1 MDAYIKLLALTALAN
16 VCPARE
22 AQLGKAPFMLATEL
36 EMKLNDQITLEY
48 EAFYL
53 YEKMAAYFSRA
64 DKALFGFAAYFRHAA
79 EEEKEHAREFTEF
92 ITQRFGTVIFKNI
105 NLPLDMPATW
115 GSPVDALKAAL
126 QREADVYNSILNAY
140 NSAERLHDFHSQEFL
155 DHFAKEQATALFKLK
170 SLITR
175 LDGKGPTVEYHID
188 RELAEKPSMH

>member
-140 NSAERLHDFHSQEFL
+140 NSAERLHDFHKRPYPVQKISPDADGAQFVKKALVQDSIEG
-155 DHFAKEQATALFKLK
+155 FAKIDVHDINFKTLF
-170 SLITR
+170 
-175 LDGKGPTVEYHID
+175 
-188 RELAEKPSMH
+188 